1 VCAESASVW
10 AVFGGQRISMS
21 DSRVNLRQPWLAA
34 FLAFLLPGL
43 GHWYQGRRFKA
54 AIFSAGILVLFGWG
68 QVLGEGQ
75 ATYSRLVL
83 RTSVDSPQ
91 FSSQSPATK
100 ASYGFWAQVLVGLPA
115 FPALLQEARFNTVD
129 NSVGFLDAEIRSDFV
144 GALIQTTRQG
154 DLRTPVTGTL
164 QVTPTRPEGSRT
176 VQGEFAAVTVDG
188 GTASYRLG
196 GEIQLGRAV
205 FGSPRRSIEC
215 RLVDEAGNFLSA
227 RIEGTI
233 SRSFFNWYMAP
244 LDSQELDRL
253 HGSLSRQYDIAAV
266 LTWIAG
272 LLNLMAIWDAAQ
284 GPAYGYGD
292 ESRREGDGSGSGGDG
307 SGGGDGD
314 GAGAPAS
321 V

>member
-1 VCAESASVW
+1 
-10 AVFGGQRISMS
+10 MT
-21 DSRVNLRQPWLAA
+21 DSRVNLRQPLLAA
-34 FLAFLLPGL
+34 LLGFLLPGL

-54 AIFSAGILVLFGWG
+54 TVFSVGILILFGWG

-83 RTSVDSPQ
+83 RTSADSPQ
-91 FSSQSPATK
+91 FSVKPPASKT
-100 ASYGFWAQVLVGLPA
+100 SWGFWAQVLVGIPA
-115 FPALLQEARFNTVD
+115 FPALLQEARFNSAD
-129 NSVGFLDAEIRSDFV
+129 NSTGFLDAEVSSDFV
-144 GALIQTTRQG
+144 GALIETTRQG
-154 DLRTPVTGTL
+154 DLRTPVSGSL
-164 QVTPTRPEGSRT
+164 QLAPTRPEGSRT
-176 VQGEFAAVTVDG
+176 VSGEISVSTADG

-205 FGSPRRSIEC
+205 FGSPRRSVEC
-215 RLVDEAGNFLSA
+215 RLVDDTGNFLSA

-244 LDSQELDRL
+244 LDSAELDRL
-253 HGSLSRQYDIAAV
+253 HGSLSRQYDVAAV

-292 ESRREGDGSGSGGDG
+292 EGRRDGEGSGD
-307 SGGGDGD
+307 
-314 GAGAPAS
+314 AEAPP
-321 V
+321 VNV

>member
-1 VCAESASVW
+1 
-10 AVFGGQRISMS
+10 MT

-34 FLAFLLPGL
+34 LLAFLLPGL

-54 AIFSAGILVLFGWG
+54 AIFSAGILILFGWG

-83 RTSVDSPQ
+83 RTSADSPQ
-91 FSSQSPATK
+91 FSAQPPVSKT
-100 ASYGFWAQVLVGLPA
+100 SYGFWAQVLVGLPA
-115 FPALLQEARFNTVD
+115 FPALLQEARFNASD
-129 NSVGFLDAEIRSDFV
+129 KSVGFLDSEIRSDFV
-144 GALIQTTRQG
+144 GALIETTRQG

-164 QVTPTRPEGSRT
+164 QLSPTRPEGSRT
-176 VQGEFAAVTVDG
+176 VQGELRAGTVDG
-188 GTASYRLG
+188 GTVSYRLG

-233 SRSFFNWYMAP
+233 SRGFFNWYMAP
-244 LDSQELDRL
+244 LDSMELDRL
-253 HGSLSRQYDIAAV
+253 HGSLSRQYDVAAV

-292 ESRREGDGSGSGGDG
+292 EDRGEGEGSGSGGGG

-314 GAGAPAS
+314 ADAAS
-321 V
+321 VKA